1 VAISENTIEVNGLT
15 WFYREM
21 NPLGDEQRLPVLML
35 HGIVAQ
41 SYSWRGVMPTLA
53 EQGFRTIAP
62 DWIGHGFSERP
73 DKRDFPYTPEAFV
86 NALAAFVDAL
96 GLEKFH
102 LVAQGFLGTGGIQ
115 YALQNPDRVDRLV
128 IVNAPISPEAKLPWK
143 MRQFGIPL
151 AGDMITQDPLLV
163 DRTLEGGGPYQVD
176 DDDLDV
182 YRRPFLQTSD
192 VGRALM
198 TTVRRLNLPTVTQE
212 IQAGLEKWDHPTLLL
227 WGISDPWLPVEL
239 AETCV
244 KSLSSGELQTLEE
257 VGHYA
262 QEDWAEKVTT
272 AVSSFLRQMVV

>member
-1 VAISENTIEVNGLT
+1 MAIAENTIEVDGLT

-21 NPLGDEQRLPVLML
+21 TPLGDEQRLPVLFL

-73 DKRDFPYTPEAFV
+73 DKRDFPYTPDAFV
-86 NALAAFVDAL
+86 KSLGAFVDAL

-102 LVAQGFLGTGGIQ
+102 LAAQGFLGTGGIQ
-115 YALQNPDRVDRLV
+115 YALQNPHRVGRLI
-128 IVNAPISPEAKLPWK
+128 IVNAPISPDAKLPWK

-176 DDDLDV
+176 DEDLDV

-198 TTVRRLNLPTVTQE
+198 VTVRRLNLPGVTQE
-212 IQAGLEKWDHPTLLL
+212 IQTGLQKWDHPTLLL

-262 QEDWAEKVTT
+262 QEDWAEKVAT
-272 AVSSFLRQMVV
+272 AISSFLRQMAV